1 MKKAFRYILCAV
13 FLALILAIV
22 GVSYYKSG
30 MTRRELVCTGINI
43 EVLDSSKVSFIRSE
57 DIVYAIG
64 KEYGVCKGKKLD
76 SLDLVKIEKIV
87 NSKSAV
93 LKSEA
98 YVTSDGLLNVDIRQR
113 YPAIRF
119 QRKDG
124 GFYADKDGRVFPL
137 QRNYTAHV
145 PIIEGDIPLPANS
158 GYNWES
164 VTPEQRTWI
173 LKMLELVEYLDSS
186 IWGGNIVQISVR
198 SGGDLVL
205 IPREGKEKIIF
216 GQPYGIKEKFGRL
229 EKYYTCIRPAK
240 EEGYYSSVNVKYRN
254 QIICRR

>member
-1 MKKAFRYILCAV
+1 MKKAFRYILCSV
-13 FLALILAIV
+13 FLALILVIV
-22 GVSYYKSG
+22 GVSYFVSNMK
-30 MTRRELVCTGINI
+30 RRDIVCTGINV
-43 EVLDSSKVSFIRSE
+43 EVLDSAKVSFIKSG
-57 DIVYAIG
+57 DIINAIG
-64 KEYGVCKGKKLD
+64 KEYGRCEGRKLD
-76 SLDLVKIEKIV
+76 SIDLVRIEKIV

-98 YVTSDGLLNVDIRQR
+98 YVTSDGILNVAITQR

-158 GYNWES
+158 GYNWEG
-164 VTPEQRTWI
+164 VTQEQKTWI
-173 LKMLELVEYLDSS
+173 RKMLELVDYLDSS
-186 IWGGNIVQISVR
+186 FWGDNIVQISVY

-205 IPREGKEKIIF
+205 IPREGKEKILF
-216 GQPYGIKEKFGRL
+216 GQPYGIKDKFRRL
-229 EKYYTCIRPAK
+229 EKYYTNIKPAK
-240 EEGYYSSVNVKYRN
+240 EENYYSSVNVKYRN